1 MKFKIGDKVII
12 NPDIIVGHLHGE
24 KRKINPVVTSTRR
37 GVITKIKEGAIW
49 PYLVESYD
57 YMGKEYFN
65 DKNLTLDI
73 EEIRNDKLNQIGI

>member
-12 NPDIIVGHLHGE
+12 NPDIIE
-24 KRKINPVVTSTRR
+24 KRKINPVATSMRR
-37 GVITKIKEGAIW
+37 GVITKIKEEAIW

-57 YMGKEYFN
+57 YMGKHEEYFN
-65 DKNLTLDI
+65 DRNLILDI

>member
-1 MKFKIGDKVII
+1 MKFKIGDRVIV
-12 NPDIIVGHLHGE
+12 NQDIIE
-24 KRKINPVVTSTRR
+24 KRKINPVTTSMSLSVRR

-57 YMGKEYFN
+57 YMGKHEEHFN

-73 EEIRNDKLNQIGI
+73 EEIRNDKLKQIGI